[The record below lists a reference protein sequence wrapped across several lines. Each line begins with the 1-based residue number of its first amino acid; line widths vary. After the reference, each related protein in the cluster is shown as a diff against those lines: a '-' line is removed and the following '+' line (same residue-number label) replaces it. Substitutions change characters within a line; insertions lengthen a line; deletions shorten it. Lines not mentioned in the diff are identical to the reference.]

1 MPSVQEGVAVGP
13 TTVAN
18 GEPPNDAGGAAG
30 ASAATETAQGSISS
44 GTGTLAVST
53 KQKQEELAALNGQ
66 PVVLGGEE
74 KTGSGGVF
82 GGLFGGKREKEV
94 ERGHEKDN
102 EKEREREKE
111 DGRPL
116 SQKYSRRSS
125 INEKR
130 ALEDGGSLEKG
141 VTKRKKY
148 KFGRKKEQG
157 DEEVHEEKKHDV
169 IKHQPKPVGLFT
181 LFRYSTRT
189 EIVVDIIGLVLAAAA
204 GAAQPLMT

>member
-13 TTVAN
+13 TTTVAN
-18 GEPPNDAGGAAG
+18 GAPPNDSGATSGAA
-30 ASAATETAQGSISS
+30 AATETAQGSISS

-53 KQKQEELAALNGQ
+53 TQKQEELAALNGQ

-74 KTGSGGVF
+74 KTGGVF

-94 ERGHEKDN
+94 ERGHGKDN

-116 SQKYSRRSS
+116 SPKYSRRSS